1 MINEQKLEERL
12 WLLEEKLPGEGEWWY
27 TPPLGEAV
35 LEMSEE
41 QEEARAAELDESRKR
56 GQGAGES
63 G

>member
-1 MINEQKLEERL
+1 MVVH
-12 WLLEEKLPGEGEWWY
+12 
-27 TPPLGEAV
+27 PPLGEAV